1 MITRGDLIL
10 LDTSAIIEANKLK
23 FWNALE
29 KGFQLE
35 TVRKCIDEIKAG
47 NFRGGTRLN
56 IDVNRLAKGIVIRDV
71 NREILTTAVLA
82 SDGKLGHVDLGERDL
97 IAYAFS
103 RPEGAFFISAQD
115 KACIRVGGVLGL
127 LERFISLEE
136 MAITVGV
143 RTPLELQFTKR
154 WLSSMKTQFRLGTL

>member
-47 NFRGGTRLN
+47 NFRGGTRIT
-56 IDVNRLAKGIVIRDV
+56 IDVNRLAKGIVVREV
-71 NREILTTAVLA
+71 NREMLTSAVLA

-103 RPEGAFFISAQD
+103 RPEGSLFISAQD

-127 LERFISLEE
+127 LDRFISLEE
-136 MAITVGV
+136 MAVTVGV
-143 RTPLELQFTKR
+143 RTSLDLQFTKK
-154 WLSSMKTQFRLGTL
+154 WLLNMKTQFRLGTL

>member
-1 MITRGDLIL
+1 MITRGGLIL

-23 FWNALE
+23 FWNALK

-47 NFRGGTRLN
+47 NFRGGTRIN
-56 IDVNRLAKGIVIRDV
+56 IDVNRLAKGIVVREV
-71 NREILTTAVLA
+71 NREILTPAVLA

-103 RPEGAFFISAQD
+103 RPEGSP
-115 KACIRVGGVLGL
+115 
-127 LERFISLEE
+127 S
-136 MAITVGV
+136 
-143 RTPLELQFTKR
+143 
-154 WLSSMKTQFRLGTL
+154 